1 MSKTGKKRADA
12 QKKRGKTLLAALS
25 TLSTALA
32 AVLAVQVYLV
42 YRQGALA
49 GESAAK
55 LLSAFTERASASPT
69 AAAASP
75 SGTPA
80 GTPAPAGTDH
90 PENTEATADPAAE
103 SVIPAVDAAAAEDAD
118 EHRLD
123 DGSAGVDETAA
134 YVQPDAPE
142 LAARE
147 AIIQKVVSAVGEDG
161 ILGVLSIP
169 ELNVELPV
177 IGKWSYDLL
186 KLSVCRYRGPDAN
199 GKGNLVLLGHNYKS
213 GAHFGKLDRLKP
225 GSELFLTDTN
235 SQKLRYVVYEIKTIE
250 PTAFSE
256 LEQYRGER
264 GLTLV
269 TCINSGTQRQIFRC
283 EQIDP

>member
-1 MSKTGKKRADA
+1 MSKTGKGRADA
-12 QKKRGKTLLAALS
+12 QKKRGKPLLAALL
-25 TLSTALA
+25 TLSAALA
-32 AVLAVQVYLV
+32 AVLAAQVYLV

-49 GESAAK
+49 DESAAL
-55 LLSAFTERASASPT
+55 LLSAFSERASAPP
-69 AAAASP
+69 AAAAALP
-75 SGTPA
+75 SGAPG
-80 GTPAPAGTDH
+80 GTPAPADASGTAAAA
-90 PENTEATADPAAE
+90 EGTEPAAE
-103 SVIPAVDAAAAEDAD
+103 PIIPAVDAAAAEGAD

-142 LAARE
+142 LTARE
-147 AIIQKVVSAVGEDG
+147 AIIQRVVSAVGEDG

-186 KLSVCRYRGPDAN
+186 KLSVCRYRGPEAN
-199 GKGNLVLLGHNYKS
+199 GKGNLILLGHNYKS

-235 SQKLRYVVYEIKTIE
+235 SQMLRYVVYEIRTIE

-283 EQIDP
+283 EQIGP

>member
-1 MSKTGKKRADA
+1 MSKTGKGRADA
-12 QKKRGKTLLAALS
+12 QKKRGKPLLAALL
-25 TLSTALA
+25 TLSAALA
-32 AVLAVQVYLV
+32 AVLAAQVYLV

-49 GESAAK
+49 DESAAL
-55 LLSAFTERASASPT
+55 LLSAFSERASAPP
-69 AAAASP
+69 AAAAALP
-75 SGTPA
+75 SGAPG
-80 GTPAPAGTDH
+80 GTPAPADASGTAAAA
-90 PENTEATADPAAE
+90 EGTEPAAE
-103 SVIPAVDAAAAEDAD
+103 PIIPAVDAAAAEGAD

-142 LAARE
+142 LEARE
-147 AIIQKVVSAVGEDG
+147 AIIQKVVLSVGEDG

-169 ELNVELPV
+169 ELSVELPV

-186 KLSVCRYRGPDAN
+186 KLSVCRYRGPGAN
-199 GKGNLVLLGHNYKS
+199 EKGNLVILGHNYKS

-269 TCINSGTQRQIFRC
+269 TCVNSGTQRQVFRC
-283 EQIDP
+283 EQVDK

>member
-1 MSKTGKKRADA
+1 MSPAGADA
-12 QKKRGKTLLAALS
+12 ADNIEGTES
-25 TLSTALA
+25 
-32 AVLAVQVYLV
+32 
-42 YRQGALA
+42 A
-49 GESAAK
+49 GE
-55 LLSAFTERASASPT
+55 PI
-69 AAAASP
+69 
-75 SGTPA
+75 
-80 GTPAPAGTDH
+80 
-90 PENTEATADPAAE
+90 
-103 SVIPAVDAAAAEDAD
+103 IPAVDAAAAEGAD

-186 KLSVCRYRGPDAN
+186 KLSVCRYRGPEAN
-199 GKGNLVLLGHNYKS
+199 GKGNLILLGHNYKS

-269 TCINSGTQRQIFRC
+269 TCVNSGTQRQIFRC